1 MNEKKKK
8 TREEAIVEFDEKLE
22 KLCEKYLKKTN
33 LMSIDI
39 IGRLEFWKIEY
50 MSDLFYEHSDILN
63 IIADIKQINNKLQ
76 QLENR
81 IQKIEKKTKS

>member
-8 TREEAIVEFDEKLE
+8 TREEAVVEFDEMLE
-22 KLCEKYLKKTN
+22 KLCEKFLKKTN
-33 LMSIDI
+33 LMPIDI
-39 IGRLEFWKIEY
+39 IGRLEFWKTEY

-63 IIADIKQINNKLQ
+63 LIADIKQINNKLQ

>member
-22 KLCEKYLKKTN
+22 KLCEKFLKKTN

-39 IGRLEFWKIEY
+39 IGRLEFWKTEY
-50 MSDLFYEHSDILN
+50 MSDLFYEHSDILDLRE
-63 IIADIKQINNKLQ
+63 DIQRINKKLQ
-76 QLENR
+76 QLEKR
-81 IQKIEKKTKS
+81 I